1 MIFIILFIF
10 VRTWVLR
17 GLMSHVY
24 TRRQIRRIHPG
35 HSLCLHTHFQCSF
48 YCWCYVFLLL
58 RNTRWSSGCIS
69 APSFLSFLTATSTAS
84 AHKRLHKMW
93 CWFFKQTHYIPPPP
107 FWNPRFKAEQKRRVL
122 WVQSEPVVCLIW
134 AEDAGSS
141 LTKPP
146 LNSNR
151 YRTVAS
157 GARSSLWICC
167 FCVSFMSWILSV
179 WHESSGNCSSAL
191 SPIYQLKS
199 LID

>member
-1 MIFIILFIF
+1 MFTLADKSGGF
-10 VRTWVLR
+10 
-17 GLMSHVY
+17 
-24 TRRQIRRIHPG
+24 TRDT
-35 HSLCLHTHFQCSF
+35 LCASTLTSSAVSTAGATSF
-48 YCWCYVFLLL
+48 YSSETLSDHPDASRLL
-58 RNTRWSSGCIS
+58 
-69 APSFLSFLTATSTAS
+69 PFLSFLTATSTAS

-107 FWNPRFKAEQKRRVL
+107 PFWNPRFKAEQKRCVL

-167 FCVSFMSWILSV
+167 FCVCFMSWILSV

>member
-69 APSFLSFLTATSTAS
+69 APSFPSLQRPLLPALTNAFTRCGVGSLNRLIIFLLLLFEIHDS
-84 AHKRLHKMW
+84 R
-93 CWFFKQTHYIPPPP
+93 
-107 FWNPRFKAEQKRRVL
+107 
-122 WVQSEPVVCLIW
+122 QS
-134 AEDAGSS
+134 
-141 LTKPP
+141 
-146 LNSNR
+146 
-151 YRTVAS
+151 
-157 GARSSLWICC
+157 RSS
-167 FCVSFMSWILSV
+167 VSSEFSPSRSFV
-179 WHESSGNCSSAL
+179 WFGQKMQVRPS
-191 SPIYQLKS
+191 QS
-199 LID
+199 LL